1 MNKLLLATFIVWL
14 IIVSVIIHK
23 LQRVVPEVLPV
34 IEQMDEPEQSVN
46 ELDSL
51 INATAA
57 SYGLDK
63 QLFHCVLQVE
73 SNKRLGAVNELT
85 GDYGIGQINSKS
97 WRKFDTNRLTTDLQ
111 YSLNASAEVLS
122 FYRQLKQ
129 QDEPRQWACRYNVGP
144 GDLTQG
150 KRGYNC
156 EVYLEKLT
164 SCLNPK

>member
-1 MNKLLLATFIVWL
+1 MNKLLLIAFFVWL
-14 IIVSVIIHK
+14 AFTAYFVDQMNRVP
-23 LQRVVPEVLPV
+23 LQVPTVLPELE
-34 IEQMDEPEQSVN
+34 EQVEAPSSQDKLIDSV
-46 ELDSL
+46 
-51 INATAA
+51 AA
-57 SYGLDK
+57 QYGLDK

-73 SNKRLGAVNELT
+73 SNKRLEAVNELT
-85 GDYGIGQINSKS
+85 GDYGIGQINARS
-97 WRKFDTNRLTTDLQ
+97 WRKFDIKRLTTDLQ